1 MKRAA
6 VFLAIL
12 VFAGI
17 PAAAA
22 KNTKQYQK
30 EIQSGTKKL
39 EQIQKSLQEKRSEKE
54 QCLQEEKCIKLELK
68 RIDQELTRL
77 SAEKEKL
84 RREIGKAERNVA
96 AADKELQ
103 AAGWE
108 KSQWSNVLSREAD
121 LWYRAHYSYYQFYSD
136 PVTER
141 LRRDALLQKKHYVTN
156 ASIKEENS
164 LRALKKWQAA
174 TDRLVSLR
182 KQQEATS
189 RTKTTIGRRIVAE
202 EEIEKLSES
211 AKALEN
217 LINKLVRAKKKVE
230 DELAERSAK
239 KQFQD
244 KKKHLPWPVSG
255 DVTVAFGKSK
265 HPELDTYVIS
275 NGIKIH
281 SAPGTP
287 VAAVDKGEV
296 IFCGEFR
303 AYGLMIIVDHG
314 GGFCS
319 IYGLLGEVSVEEG
332 QKIKTGQAL
341 GRLSAQGESL
351 LYFEVRSAGK
361 VEDPLLWLR

>member
-189 RTKTTIGRRIVAE
+189 RTREKVKKQKEGFLKTTIGRRIGA
-202 EEIEKLSES
+202 
-211 AKALEN
+211 
-217 LINKLVRAKKKVE
+217 
-230 DELAERSAK
+230 
-239 KQFQD
+239 
-244 KKKHLPWPVSG
+244 
-255 DVTVAFGKSK
+255 
-265 HPELDTYVIS
+265 
-275 NGIKIH
+275 
-281 SAPGTP
+281 
-287 VAAVDKGEV
+287 
-296 IFCGEFR
+296 
-303 AYGLMIIVDHG
+303 
-314 GGFCS
+314 
-319 IYGLLGEVSVEEG
+319 
-332 QKIKTGQAL
+332 
-341 GRLSAQGESL
+341 GESHILL
-351 LYFEVRSAGK
+351 LYSTTG
-361 VEDPLLWLR
+361 